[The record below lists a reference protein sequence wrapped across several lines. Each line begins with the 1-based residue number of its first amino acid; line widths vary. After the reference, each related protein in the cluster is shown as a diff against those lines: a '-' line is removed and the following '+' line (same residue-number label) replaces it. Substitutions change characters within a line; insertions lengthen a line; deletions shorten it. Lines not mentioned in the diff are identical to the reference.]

1 MTLHVLAVSP
11 IHMSHGVAQS
21 YKLLISLKWT
31 QEVAMTST
39 DKPDTFSLFLKE
51 G

>member
-11 IHMSHGVAQS
+11 IHMSHEVAQS

-31 QEVAMTST
+31 QEVMTST
-39 DKPDTFSLFLKE
+39 DKPDTFFYFKRRLS
-51 G
+51 